1 MSLPCQLR
9 DKSDFDQLP
18 NDVPVSANIA
28 DIQEKSGFSN
38 YYVFVMEVKTKGGGR
53 YLIFRRYRQFHA
65 LHSKLEE
72 RYGAENKSNTFAIT
86 LPVLPGKVY
95 VGPKKEIAESRI
107 PILNVYMKNLL
118 CLPSWVLMD
127 EDIRLFFYQSDF
139 DCEQVPKGLRRL
151 RPRTRRVKSI
161 LPQAPDFDRMA
172 APRAEALF
180 DFSGTSTLELNFR
193 KGDLIYLLSRINKD
207 WLEGT
212 VHDAT
217 GIFPCAF
224 VKIIKDLPREEGT
237 INWLRCYYH
246 DDTVSILRDISVEE
260 DLNST
265 PLFKD
270 LMALMR
276 REFDRKDIVLNYRD
290 PEGDLIRLL
299 SDQDVEF
306 MVSQSRRWPSEE
318 HFFPWNLHIT
328 HKDDFTVYNTSPV
341 GDTSQALAM
350 KTWCLPQAAVS
361 TGDCTP
367 PSTVPI
373 ISFN

>member
-1 MSLPCQLR
+1 MSLPRQLR

-18 NDVPVSANIA
+18 NEVPVSANIA
-28 DIQEKSGFSN
+28 DAQEKSGFTS
-38 YYVFVMEVKTKGGGR
+38 YYVFVIEVKTKGGGR
-53 YLIFRRYRQFHA
+53 YLIFRRYRQFYA

-72 RYGAENKSNTFAIT
+72 RYGAENKSNTFAFT

-95 VGPKKEIAESRI
+95 VGAKKEIAESRI
-107 PILNVYMKNLL
+107 PILNIYMKKLL

-127 EDIRLFFYQSDF
+127 EDLRLFFYQSEF

-161 LPQAPDFDRMA
+161 AHQAPGFDRMA

-180 DFSGTSTLELNFR
+180 DFLGTSTLELNFK

-212 VHDAT
+212 VHDST

-224 VKIIKDLPREEGT
+224 VKIIQDLPLEEGT
-237 INWLRCYYH
+237 INWLRCYYQ
-246 DDTVSILRDISVEE
+246 DDTLSIIRDISVEE
-260 DLNST
+260 DLSST

-276 REFDRKDIVLNYRD
+276 REFDRDDIVLNYRD
-290 PEGDLIRLL
+290 SEGDLIRLV
-299 SDQDVEF
+299 SDQDVEL
-306 MVSQSRRWPSEE
+306 MVSEGRRRPSEK
-318 HFFPWNLHIT
+318 HFFPWKLHIT
-328 HKDDFTVYNTSPV
+328 HQHDLSVYNTSP
-341 GDTSQALAM
+341 GGGTSQALAV
-350 KTWCLPQAAVS
+350 KGQ
-361 TGDCTP
+361 
-367 PSTVPI
+367 
-373 ISFN
+373 